1 MKKNQFALI
10 FLTVITMLAVWYLK
24 SPTKNNDNHDDTPV
38 INVNNVTGRTDELAS
53 MRQVV
58 RDERNL
64 KLASL
69 NDIIADESA
78 TLVSKTAAIAEKEQ
92 ISTLN
97 EQEVLLESKVM
108 NLGYRDAF
116 VHYTASGVEVI
127 VVANASSATAAL
139 DVIDI
144 IYQTFDKTAN
154 VVVNFVTAE
163 ELKGI

>member
-24 SPTKNNDNHDDTPV
+24 TPTSNDGGDVPV
-38 INVNNVTGRTDELAS
+38 INVNNVTGRLEELSS
-53 MRQVV
+53 MRKVV

-69 NDIIADESA
+69 NDIIADEKAS
-78 TLVSKTAAIAEKEQ
+78 LVSKTAAISEKEQ

-97 EQEVLLESKVM
+97 EQEVLLETKVM

-116 VHYTASGVEVI
+116 VHCTASGVEVI
-127 VVANASSATAAL
+127 VVATTSSGEAAL
-139 DVIDI
+139 DVINI
-144 IYQTFDKTAN
+144 IYGTFDKATN
-154 VVVNFVTAE
+154 VVVNFRTVE
-163 ELKGI
+163 EIKGI

>member
-24 SPTKNNDNHDDTPV
+24 TPTSNGGGDVPV
-38 INVNNVTGRTDELAS
+38 INVNNVTGRLDELSS
-53 MRQVV
+53 MRRVV

-69 NDIIADESA
+69 NDIIADENAS
-78 TLVSKTAAIAEKEQ
+78 LVSKTAALSEKEQ
-92 ISTLN
+92 ISSLN
-97 EQEVLLESKVM
+97 EQEVLLETKVM

-127 VVANASSATAAL
+127 VVANTSSGESAL
-139 DVIDI
+139 DVINI
-144 IYQTFDKTAN
+144 IHGTFDKANN
-154 VVVNFVTAE
+154 VVVKFMTVE
-163 ELKGI
+163 EIKGI

>member
-24 SPTKNNDNHDDTPV
+24 SPTKNSGGDDTPV
-38 INVNNVTGRTDELAS
+38 INVNNVTSRTEELSA
-53 MRQVV
+53 MRQAV

-69 NDIIADESA
+69 NDIIADENA
-78 TLVSKTAAIAEKEQ
+78 TLVSKTAAISEKEQ
-92 ISTLN
+92 ISALN

-116 VHYTASGVEVI
+116 VHYTATGVEVI
-127 VVANASSATAAL
+127 VVATNSSATAAL

-144 IYQTFDKTAN
+144 IYGTFDKASN

-163 ELKGI
+163 ELKAD

>member
-24 SPTKNNDNHDDTPV
+24 SPTSSDDGDKPVVIVDNVKT
-38 INVNNVTGRTDELAS
+38 RTEELAS
-53 MRQVV
+53 MRKVV

-69 NDIIADESA
+69 NDIIADEKA
-78 TLVSKTAAIAEKEQ
+78 TLVSKTAAISEKEQ
-92 ISTLN
+92 LSTLN
-97 EQEVLLESKVM
+97 EQEVLLETKVM

-116 VHYTASGVEVI
+116 VHYTNNGVEVI
-127 VVANASSATAAL
+127 VVSTDSTATAAL
-139 DVIDI
+139 DVINI
-144 IYQTFDKTAN
+144 VYGTFDKACN

-163 ELKGI
+163 QLKGI

>member
-24 SPTKNNDNHDDTPV
+24 SPTKNNDNPDDTPV
-38 INVNNVTGRTDELAS
+38 INVNNVTGRTDELSS